1 MVNIDRTI
9 KKGGRKVGPIKAIF
23 YGVFN
28 VEKGFR
34 KDHSAK
40 PKVSENCTLVQ
51 HALTIDVSVLF
62 VNFLT
67 VLQSEGS
74 LVPIIYKAMKD
85 LLKIV
90 MKRFLKAKVINGL
103 SGKELQKVDVAKKE
117 NQLGDKLE
125 TGAKTERLLKNL
137 SPIEQKKEREAM
149 LKSYERSVAYLQ
161 KKLPLDNAIL
171 AKAACLH
178 PDNRKK

>member
-1 MVNIDRTI
+1 MEFLTS
-9 KKGGRKVGPIKAIF
+9 KKDF
-23 YGVFN
+23 
-28 VEKGFR
+28 EKTTQQNPRYQRIAAFFR
-34 KDHSAK
+34 KEK
-40 PKVSENCTLVQ
+40 FTLVQ

-90 MKRFLKAKVINGL
+90 MKRFLKAKRIIDGL
-103 SGKELQKVDVAKKE
+103 SQKELQEVDVTKKE

-137 SPIEQKKEREAM
+137 SPFEQKKGAGSYV
-149 LKSYERSVAYLQ
+149 KSFMR
-161 KKLPLDNAIL
+161 
-171 AKAACLH
+171 
-178 PDNRKK
+178 NR